1 MDVMKDVLIKL
12 WKSRMNKQKKDKLVH
27 GFKLYNEVMQEIW
40 KFLTI
45 LLFGVLIGYLLQ
57 RNGPENNNRLVFT
70 LIIALAL
77 GLVSFFIG
85 LLKVIKKEEKR
96 RLEKNNQENEKTEL

>member
-1 MDVMKDVLIKL
+1 
-12 WKSRMNKQKKDKLVH
+12 MNKQKKDKLVN

-57 RNGPENNNRLVFT
+57 RNGPENNNRFVFA
-70 LIIALAL
+70 LIIALAI